1 MTAYARTIQTKE
13 VQVVYLFQFFI
24 TTLIE
29 NWAFSYWLL
38 TIILLY
44 NLALCSIVQ
53 YYKVEID
60 LCFSIL

>member
-1 MTAYARTIQTKE
+1 MTAYAKTIQTKE
-13 VQVVYLFQFFI
+13 VQLVYLFKFFI
-24 TTLIE
+24 TTLIK
-29 NWAFSYWLL
+29 NWVYSDWLL

-44 NLALCSIVQ
+44 YLALCSIVQ